1 MRKLLSVTLA
11 LVLVCLSAWP
21 VAASTAYTVRPG
33 DTLYNIALRFGV
45 SVSDITNAN
54 GITNPDLIF
63 VGQVLVI
70 PGGSTGSTTTGGT
83 SSGKCGSV
91 YTVQHGDTLN
101 LIANKCGSSVSA
113 IANANQLANPNL
125 IFAGQR
131 LTIPS
136 GSSLPSP
143 TPAPAPAPA
152 PAPTPAPA
160 PQPSSHGLTATLT
173 LCNPEKPSFAA
184 TLERICFRE
193 LVVNNTDGPV
203 GYSILGVQAT
213 NAATGAT
220 QFQTSWQ
227 GDLAVPA
234 RGTGPADGGWEDGIY
249 ISVPGTYRLQLAVCF
264 ATPDTCYL
272 GTGWEVLTSGVN
284 VNVVVWTP

>member
-1 MRKLLSVTLA
+1 MRKLLSVSLA

-21 VAASTAYTVRPG
+21 VAAGTAYTVRPG

-45 SVSDITNAN
+45 SVSDISSAN
-54 GITNPDLIF
+54 GITNPNLIF

-70 PGGSTGSTTTGGT
+70 PGGSTGGTTTGGT
-83 SSGKCGSV
+83 SSGTCGSV
-91 YTVQHGDTLN
+91 YTVQRGDTLN

-131 LTIPS
+131 LTIPG
-136 GSSLPSP
+136 GSSLPAP
-143 TPAPAPAPA
+143 TPA
-152 PAPTPAPA
+152 PAPA

-184 TLERICFRE
+184 TIERICFRE

-213 NAATGAT
+213 NVATGAT

-227 GDLAVPA
+227 GDLSVPA

-249 ISVPGTYRLQLAVCF
+249 ISVPGTYRLQLAVCL
-264 ATPDTCYL
+264 ATPATCYL